1 MTRYLKYATTV
12 AVTAAVLALPS
23 SAVTQEATEI
33 LEKVAPA
40 DTPTKTV
47 QINVVGTLELQ
58 AGMYGGEMIAE
69 KMPVAGVHASTIEEI
84 EGGIVTAWF
93 GGADEGAY
101 DVVIWMSRNEGSG
114 WSAPKR
120 AADGVDAARRI
131 QYPCWNP
138 VPFKQPNGT
147 PLLFYKV
154 GPNPWNWWGML
165 KKSKDDGL
173 TWEKPIRLPEG

>member
-1 MTRYLKYATTV
+1 MIRYLNYATALTV
-12 AVTAAVLALPS
+12 ATVFLVLPGS
-23 SAVTQEATEI
+23 GVSQETDTKPAQP
-33 LEKVAPA
+33 APA
-40 DTPTKTV
+40 EPPAKTV
-47 QINVVGTLELQ
+47 EIDVANSLEQQ

-114 WSAPKR
+114 WSAPKP

-138 VPFKQPNGT
+138 VLFQPK
-147 PLLFYKV
+147 KV
-154 GPNPWNWWGML
+154 H
-165 KKSKDDGL
+165 SCFFS
-173 TWEKPIRLPEG
+173 R